1 MDAHEN
7 ARTTPHSRMLI
18 VARLAMGRSVAAVAA
33 SLGVTPRT
41 VRKWRD
47 RHAAEGQAG
56 LRDRSSRPHR
66 SPTRQATEASAS
78 VAALRRQRCSAPHPG
93 WAGHPVGGRYPPEG

>member
-18 VARLAMGRSVAAVAA
+18 VARLAMGQSVAVVAS

-47 RHAAEGQAG
+47 RRGVSGIPCASGWLNDTVKPG
-56 LRDRSSRPHR
+56 L
-66 SPTRQATEASAS
+66 
-78 VAALRRQRCSAPHPG
+78 
-93 WAGHPVGGRYPPEG
+93 W